1 MSGHGERRSR
11 KAEQLIAALLV
22 QPTIEAAAKLVGIS
36 VASARRWMKA
46 PSFREQYNE
55 ARREAMRQTTG
66 RLQAAA
72 LEAVDALCKVQRAG
86 ESESARVS
94 AARTIL
100 EQALK
105 AADLEDVQQRL
116 DALEQAVKSQ
126 PESSQGDDG
135 QDAPAI
141 ERVGSCG

>member
-11 KAEQLIAALLV
+11 KAEQLIAALLA
-22 QPTIEAAAKLVGIS
+22 QPTIEAAAKSAGIS
-36 VASARRWMKA
+36 VATARRWMNA
-46 PSFREQYNE
+46 PSFREQYRE

-72 LEAVDALCKVQRAG
+72 LEAVDALCKVQRGG

-126 PESSQGDDG
+126 PERRQW
-135 QDAPAI
+135 
-141 ERVGSCG
+141 